1 MTFKKIAY
9 FLVPRVVLNELRHRK
24 HLRDLATAV
33 EPEEAEVRKVVNR
46 GDTVLDIGANFGVF
60 TKLFSELVGP
70 QGSVIAFEPIPQ
82 TFRTLAAGVK
92 RYHKSNV
99 RVLNKALSDT
109 VGTVL
114 MFVPQYADIPG
125 DNLYEASIVSNSQ
138 SRNTLAID
146 SVTIDSLQL
155 PRVDFVKIDVEGH
168 ELQVLQG
175 GRRTLEQHHPTLMV
189 EVTSPGTADFL
200 CKEMG
205 YQHPVT
211 ISPSNQLFIYR

>member
-1 MTFKKIAY
+1 MTLKKIAY
-9 FLVPRVVLNELRHRK
+9 FLVPDAVLTELRHRK

-33 EPEEAEVRKVVNR
+33 EPEEAEVRKVVSG

-70 QGSVIAFEPIPQ
+70 QGMVIAFEPIPK
-82 TFRTLAAGVK
+82 TFRTLAAGIK
-92 RYHKSNV
+92 RYRRSNV
-99 RVLNKALSDT
+99 RAINKALSDT
-109 VGTVL
+109 VGTVQ
-114 MFVPQYADIPG
+114 MFIPQYADNPG
-125 DNLYEASIVSNSQ
+125 DDLYQASIVSNSESQ
-138 SRNTLAID
+138 KTLTVD

-168 ELQVLQG
+168 ELEVLQG
-175 GRRTLEQHHPTLMV
+175 GRLTLERYHPTLMV

-205 YQHPVT
+205 YQQPVI
-211 ISPSNQLFIYR
+211 ISSSNQLFVHR